1 MTAFL
6 KTLFLIFIAELGDKT
21 QLLVLSFAAKYKP
34 KIVFLAVI
42 TSTIVLY
49 LLAVAVGSVI
59 SNFIPMQYLRWI
71 VSASFIGFG
80 IWTLLEKEE
89 EEEEKKEKKIG
100 KFGPFLT
107 VALAFFLAEMGDKTQ
122 LAAISLTSEM
132 PNAALYIWSGAIIGM
147 ILADGL
153 AIILGTMLHKKLP
166 HKAIK
171 ISAGIVFIGFGLFNL
186 FKL

>member
-1 MTAFL
+1 MAALL
-6 KTLFLIFIAELGDKT
+6 KTLLLIFIAELGDKT
-21 QLLVLSFAAKYKP
+21 QLLVLSFASKYKP
-34 KIVFLAVI
+34 MVVFPAIVV
-42 TSTIVLY
+42 STMALY
-49 LLAVAVGSVI
+49 LLAIGIGSVI
-59 SNFIPMQYLRWI
+59 GNIIPMQYLQWI
-71 VSASFIGFG
+71 VSLAFIGFG
-80 IWTLLEKEE
+80 IWTLVEKDEDEE
-89 EEEEKKEKKIG
+89 AKKIG

-132 PNAALYIWSGAIIGM
+132 PKEAIMIWAGAIIGM

-153 AIILGTMLHKKLP
+153 AILIGTILHKKLP

-186 FKL
+186 FSR

>member
-1 MTAFL
+1 MAAFL

-34 KIVFLAVI
+34 KVVFLAVI

-59 SNFIPMQYLRWI
+59 GNFIPMQYLRWI
-71 VSASFIGFG
+71 VAASFIGFG
-80 IWTLLEKEE
+80 VWTLVEKEE
-89 EEEEKKEKKIG
+89 EEKEKKIG

-122 LAAISLTSEM
+122 LAAVSLTSEM
-132 PNAALYIWSGAIIGM
+132 PRAALYIWGGAIVGM

-153 AIILGTMLHKKLP
+153 AIILGTMLHKRLP

-171 ISAGIVFIGFGLFNL
+171 ISSGIVFISFGLFNL
-186 FKL
+186 LKN

>member
-1 MTAFL
+1 MAAFWNV
-6 KTLFLIFIAELGDKT
+6 LFLIFIAELGDKT

-34 KIVFLAVI
+34 KVVFLAVI
-42 TSTIVLY
+42 SSTIVLY

-59 SNFIPMQYLRWI
+59 SNFIPLQYLRWL

-80 IWTLLEKEE
+80 VWTLLEKEE
-89 EEEEKKEKKIG
+89 EEKEKKIG

-122 LAAISLTSEM
+122 LAAVSLTSEM
-132 PNAALYIWSGAIIGM
+132 PRAALYIWAGAIVGM

-153 AIILGTMLHKKLP
+153 AIILGTIIHKKLP
-166 HKAIK
+166 RKAIK
-171 ISAGIVFIGFGLFNL
+171 ISASLIFIGFGLFNL
-186 FKL
+186 FRR

>member
-1 MTAFL
+1 MAAFL
-6 KTLFLIFIAELGDKT
+6 KTLLLIFIAELGDKT

-34 KIVFLAVI
+34 KVVFLAVI

-49 LLAVAVGSVI
+49 LLAIGIGSVI
-59 SNFIPMQYLRWI
+59 GNIIPMQYLRWI

-89 EEEEKKEKKIG
+89 DDEEEKKIG

-122 LAAISLTSEM
+122 LAAVSLTSEM
-132 PNAALYIWSGAIIGM
+132 PNAALYIWGGAIIGM

-153 AIILGTMLHKKLP
+153 AIILGTMLHKRLP
-166 HKAIK
+166 HKAIR

>member
-1 MTAFL
+1 MAALL
-6 KTLFLIFIAELGDKT
+6 KTLLLIFIAELGDKT

-34 KIVFLAVI
+34 KVVFLAVI
-42 TSTIVLY
+42 TSTILLY
-49 LLAVAVGSVI
+49 LLAIAVGSVI
-59 SNFIPMQYLRWI
+59 GNIIPMQYLKWI
-71 VSASFIGFG
+71 VALSFIGFG

-89 EEEEKKEKKIG
+89 DEEEKKIG

-132 PNAALYIWSGAIIGM
+132 PKEAIMILAGAVIGM

-153 AIILGTMLHKKLP
+153 AILIGTVLHKKLP
-166 HKAIK
+166 EKAIK
-171 ISAGIVFIGFGLFNL
+171 ISAGIIFIGFGLFSL
-186 FKL
+186 FSR